1 LRVLMVGAEAFPY
14 AKVGGLGDV
23 LGALPKALAAEGA
36 DVTLILPKYRQV
48 SAAKHG
54 LERVP
59 VPDGWS
65 VGLNFV
71 NHGFGLLRGT
81 IPGSTATALFIENDH
96 FFDRWS
102 VYNAEGGRSFPDD
115 AERWL
120 FYQKGCM
127 EVCKVLGLHAD
138 VVHSHDSQGGLLGA
152 YLRTLYRSEGVFQ
165 GTSSA
170 YTIHNIAYQGAYP
183 PEALRTAGFDEDW
196 LNPGSPL
203 EMQGTFNW
211 MKAGISFA
219 DVITTVSPTY
229 AREIQT
235 PDGGGGLD
243 PVLRARAGDVHGV
256 LNGIDLEV
264 WSPQRDPRIPQNY
277 DVGDWAGKRANKKAL
292 LKRVGLA
299 GADLSWPLVTF
310 VGRLV
315 PQKGCDLLASVLDAV
330 LRQPV
335 LFVGL
340 GSGANQYEDE
350 LRALQATY
358 PDRAR
363 ALIGYDEELAH
374 WLQAGADILLMPS
387 RYEPCGLN
395 QMYAMTYGTVP
406 VVRATGGLAD
416 TVDEAPPSDD
426 WGTGF
431 RFHPYSAHAFGEA
444 LYRALAAWQDP
455 PRWERI
461 VRNGMT
467 RDFSW
472 RRSARSYLEL
482 YERARARTS
491 P

>member
-1 LRVLMVGAEAFPY
+1 MVGAEAFPY

-59 VPDGWS
+59 VPEGWS
-65 VGLNFV
+65 VGLHFV

-102 VYNAEGGRSFPDD
+102 VYNAEGGRAFPDD

-120 FYQKGCM
+120 FYQKGCL
-127 EVCKVLGLHAD
+127 EVCKVLGLHPD
-138 VVHSHDSQGGLLGA
+138 VVHAHDSQGGRLGA
-152 YLRTLYRSEGVFQ
+152 YLRTLYPGQPVGDARRLQLDEG
-165 GTSSA
+165 G
-170 YTIHNIAYQGAYP
+170 HLLRRRDHHREPDLRPRDPG
-183 PEALRTAGFDEDW
+183 PE
-196 LNPGSPL
+196 
-203 EMQGTFNW
+203 
-211 MKAGISFA
+211 
-219 DVITTVSPTY
+219 
-229 AREIQT
+229 
-235 PDGGGGLD
+235 GGGGLD

-264 WSPQRDPRIPQNY
+264 WSPQRDPLIPRNY
-277 DVGDWAGKRANKKAL
+277 DVGDGAGKRANKKAL
-292 LKRVGLA
+292 LERVGLA

-315 PQKGCDLLASVLDAV
+315 PQKGCDLLASVLNAV
-330 LRQPV
+330 LRQQV

-350 LRALQATY
+350 VRTLQAAY

-363 ALIGYDEELAH
+363 AVIGYDEELAH

-416 TVDEAPPSDD
+416 TVDEAPPDGD

-455 PRWERI
+455 PRWDRI

-482 YERARARTS
+482 YERARARAS